1 MTPRTIV
8 LFLITAALWGASY
21 LFIKVAL
28 DDDISEGVILFV
40 RCALGA
46 LVLVPLAV
54 RADAIRPAL
63 DRRRWLAVLTLTQVL
78 VPFSLI
84 VFGENWIDS
93 GLAGILIAAAPIFMA
108 LIAPFVDPEES
119 STGLAAV
126 GIVVGMA
133 GVVLLFVA
141 DIGGLGRNALIGGL
155 AVLTAAAVYSVAPLV
170 YKLRFDGVPHV
181 GALAA
186 MMAGSAV
193 AFLPWALLTLPDHA
207 PQTTTVLSL
216 LVLGVGGTGLSFL
229 LFYEMIEQIGPA
241 RASVVAYVAPL
252 FSVAYGV
259 VLLSEPFT
267 LWTLAGMVLIL
278 GGSWLAARRPNLPD
292 PEL

>member
-46 LVLVPLAV
+46 MVLVPLAV
-54 RADAIRPAL
+54 RAGAIGPAL
-63 DRRRWLAVLTLTQVL
+63 DRRGWLAVLTLTQVL

-119 STGLAAV
+119 STGLAALGV
-126 GIVVGMA
+126 IVGMA

-155 AVLTAAAVYSVAPLV
+155 AVLTAAAVYAVAPLV
-170 YKLRFDGVPHV
+170 YKLRFGGVPHV

-193 AFLPWALLTLPDHA
+193 AFLPWALLTLPDHT
-207 PQTTTVLSL
+207 PQATTVLSL
-216 LVLGVGGTGLSFL
+216 FVLGVGGTGVSFL